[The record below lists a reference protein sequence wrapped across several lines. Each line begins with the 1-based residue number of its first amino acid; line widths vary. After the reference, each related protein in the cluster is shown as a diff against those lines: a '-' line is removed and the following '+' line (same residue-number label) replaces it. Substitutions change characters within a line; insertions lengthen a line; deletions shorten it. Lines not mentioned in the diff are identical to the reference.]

1 MDEIM
6 NKVGAY
12 WLGQRANKE
21 ISSAGDDLEVR
32 ETKLSHPLLFLA
44 AHAWLNFCSFRPSV
58 VQLKQVSHTALF
70 LLIVPSDE

>member
-21 ISSAGDDLEVR
+21 ISSASDDLEVR
-32 ETKLSHPLLFLA
+32 ETKPSHPCSLCLA
-44 AHAWLNFCSFRPSV
+44 AHVPLNFCSESYN
-58 VQLKQVSHTALF
+58 SHG
-70 LLIVPSDE
+70 